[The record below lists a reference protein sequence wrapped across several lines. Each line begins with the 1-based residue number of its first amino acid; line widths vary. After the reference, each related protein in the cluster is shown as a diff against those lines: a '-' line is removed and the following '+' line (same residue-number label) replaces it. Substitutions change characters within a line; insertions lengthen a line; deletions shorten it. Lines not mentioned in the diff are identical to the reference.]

1 MATWIAH
8 LRIAE
13 ELLAKIPQ
21 LDAHQFAI
29 GNIAPDSGIPD
40 EHSENFEPPSRITHL
55 LVENEDEEFQYRDF
69 DFYKEFL
76 SSINPFGRETNKF
89 SFLLGYFFHIIT
101 DNLWFIKIGRPSR
114 IKYLSKFENKRV
126 FSKEIKKDW
135 YGLDFAY
142 VRNNPDSIY
151 WKIFLNSEYKEN
163 FLDFYPND
171 TIARQEEF
179 LKNFYK
185 RADKEIDE
193 NYRIQDNI
201 YLSKDEVDIFVKETV
216 NTLLKIYKILWIEQT
231 EVEVNHSVL
240 EITGV

>member
-1 MATWIAH
+1 MHVYI
-8 LRIAE
+8 
-13 ELLAKIPQ
+13 
-21 LDAHQFAI
+21 
-29 GNIAPDSGIPD
+29 
-40 EHSENFEPPSRITHL
+40 FE
-55 LVENEDEEFQYRDF
+55 
-69 DFYKEFL
+69 
-76 SSINPFGRETNKF
+76 
-89 SFLLGYFFHIIT
+89 
-101 DNLWFIKIGRPSR
+101 
-114 IKYLSKFENKRV
+114 
-126 FSKEIKKDW
+126 
-135 YGLDFAY
+135 
-142 VRNNPDSIY
+142 
-151 WKIFLNSEYKEN
+151 EN

-171 TIARQEEF
+171 TIARQVEF